1 MTDSRFSSISNILQP
16 RPSAQP
22 PAAENEGAAAE
33 SVKKGTV
40 TRIDGAAQVGSTRQ
54 RPETSGNPVQPAAPS
69 ASRPSPASASAS
81 GGVRRVVFRLN
92 PDLHRSL
99 GERAAAE
106 RSSYGQVVL
115 DAVESL
121 HGSGRLSA
129 VLNEAVG
136 STSATGLFP
145 RLRARHEARPAV
157 PVEIRLDARAVAIL
171 EQLVDEH
178 GAENR
183 TQLIA
188 ACLTAYLN

>member
-22 PAAENEGAAAE
+22 PADENEGAAEE
-33 SVKKGTV
+33 SAKRGTV
-40 TRIDGAAQVGSTRQ
+40 TRIDGAAQAGSARQ
-54 RPETSGNPVQPAAPS
+54 RPETSEDSVQRAAPS
-69 ASRPSPASASAS
+69 ASRPSPASASVS

-99 GERAAAE
+99 GERAASE

-129 VLNEAVG
+129 VLSEAVG
-136 STSATGLFP
+136 SMSATGLFP

-171 EQLVDEH
+171 DQLVEEH

-183 TQLIA
+183 TQLIV
-188 ACLTAYLN
+188 ACLTTYLI